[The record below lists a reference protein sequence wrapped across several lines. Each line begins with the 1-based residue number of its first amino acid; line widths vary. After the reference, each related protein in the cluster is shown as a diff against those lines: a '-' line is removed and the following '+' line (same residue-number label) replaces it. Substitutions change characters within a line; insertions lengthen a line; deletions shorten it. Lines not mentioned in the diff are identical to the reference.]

1 MSILEAM
8 SIGMPIFST
17 NVGAIN
23 ELIIN
28 NVNGILMEPEVN
40 SIVTIIEAVLL
51 RKYNLVQMGIE
62 SRKIFLSKFS
72 SQQWCNEF
80 TDLLN
85 AIS

>member
-1 MSILEAM
+1 
-8 SIGMPIFST
+8 
-17 NVGAIN
+17 
-23 ELIIN
+23 
-28 NVNGILMEPEVN
+28 MEPEVN